1 VRPMKTVF
9 VDVDTQLDFLYPAGA
24 LYVPGAERIV
34 PAIEQLNRY
43 AAAQGITVLST
54 MDAHSEDD
62 AEFRSWPPHCIA
74 GTQGQHKACATLLDK
89 RVVIPNRERAFS
101 LEGARQ
107 ILLEKQTVDAFATL
121 TLPRVVEAL
130 GADSF
135 VVYGVVTEI
144 CVLYAARGLLA
155 AKRRVAVVSEAVKE
169 LHAGDAARAY
179 SEIRSLGGSVTTL
192 SDVLYG
198 TWPGLAG
205 LPKSFRR

>member
-1 VRPMKTVF
+1 MALPHNTVF

-43 AAAQGITVLST
+43 AVARGIPVLST

-62 AEFRSWPPHCIA
+62 SEFRAWPPHCVA
-74 GTQGQHKACATLLDK
+74 GTHGQHKAAATLLEK
-89 RVVIPNRERAFS
+89 RVVIPNRGGRFA
-101 LEGARQ
+101 LEGVEQ

-121 TLPRVVEAL
+121 TLPRVIEAL
-130 GADSF
+130 GAGRY

-144 CVLYAARGLLA
+144 CVLAAARGLLG
-155 AKRRVAVVSEAVKE
+155 AKKEVAVVSDAVKE
-169 LHAGDAARAY
+169 LGADAAARAY

-192 SDVLYG
+192 GEVLG
-198 TWPGLAG
+198 
-205 LPKSFRR
+205 R